1 MGPPGVAALLDP
13 YCHLEVF
20 LAHVTCHFFSGKS
33 ASGTSEEGGNS
44 WEVNASTDSA
54 CESGT
59 RKEAFRRELKS
70 RNSKGMACFFPSSF
84 FSSMVVALIRRTVCE
99 SAVYLVA
106 GFWNVDAI
114 FTVQWIFFEI
124 GASIGRWLA
133 SKTAMRRWHIFFCNI
148 ALAPPPE
155 LFPRHLSCKR
165 GKSPGPKKPSWYKPV
180 AKFDLAKLHILPA

>member
-1 MGPPGVAALLDP
+1 MRQWVHLGWLPCWIPTAIWKCFWHTSRAIFFPGKVQVEVARR
-13 YCHLEVF
+13 
-20 LAHVTCHFFSGKS
+20 
-33 ASGTSEEGGNS
+33 GGNS

-54 CESGT
+54 CESRT

-148 ALAPPPE
+148 ALAPPE
-155 LFPRHLSCKR
+155 LFPRHISHAKGGNLLVLKNP
-165 GKSPGPKKPSWYKPV
+165 PGTNQLPS
-180 AKFDLAKLHILPA
+180 LI